1 MAVAYLIGA
10 HHRPEQLVRLVA
22 RLTSPTAAF
31 YIHLDGR
38 ASAQVHEA
46 IRGALDARDDVHW
59 VPRVDSYYAGF
70 SLVRSVLAGLE
81 EVRNAGAPPHTVML
95 SGQCYPLRPAAQ
107 IESFLAERAGESL
120 VEHFRIPTER
130 WADEDGGLDRVRYR
144 YYERIHFR
152 TRTLRLPL
160 LRRSFPDG
168 LEPWGGSAW
177 CVLSDEA
184 VETVLAFRGERPDA
198 YDFFRHTKSA
208 SETFVQTVLMNSV
221 LRDRVANETVHHIEW
236 PGGSHP
242 RTFGRADFDRLA
254 ASGKPFARKFDVTRD
269 EEILDVIDRELLGEG

>member
-22 RLTSPTAAF
+22 RLTSPTASF
-31 YIHLDGR
+31 YIHVDGR
-38 ASAQVHEA
+38 APRHVHEA
-46 IRGALDARDDVHW
+46 IRAALEAREDVHW

-70 SLVRSVLAGLE
+70 GLVRSLLAGLQQ
-81 EVRNAGAPPHTVML
+81 VRSAGPPPHTVLL

-107 IESFLAERAGESL
+107 IESFLGERPGESL

-130 WADEDGGLDRVRYR
+130 WADEDGGFDRIRYR
-144 YYERIHFR
+144 YYERVHFR
-152 TRTLRLPL
+152 TRTLRIPF
-160 LRRSFPDG
+160 LRRRFPVG

-198 YDFFRHTKSA
+198 FDFFRHAKSPV
-208 SETFVQTVLMNSV
+208 EIFFQTVLLNCA
-221 LRDRVANETVHHIEW
+221 RDRVADESVHYIEW

-242 RTFGRADFDRLA
+242 RTFTSADFDRLA
-254 ASGKPFARKFDVTRD
+254 ASGKPFARKFDVAVD